1 MNFPIDAR
9 PSSVRL
15 AGGRPLAWMLS
26 LLAHGALAWAVVA
39 YSGVPAAGVK
49 RQQSAPRPLAV
60 YLKESTPAVSPAA
73 AETAVPAPQKRTPL
87 TEEVQPAQQ
96 EAEREPVE
104 APVVVLARQPEP
116 QYFRSSEL
124 SERPHVVQDIPPDLG
139 GGFVGVPAQAVIL
152 RLFIN
157 EEGAIDRVTSEES
170 YLPPERMAILVEAFS
185 KMKFRPGLRDG
196 TPVKSQM
203 RIEVRLESL
212 LSKQ

>member
-1 MNFPIDAR
+1 MNFPIETGPAAAR
-9 PSSVRL
+9 V
-15 AGGRPLAWMLS
+15 AGRRRVSAWMLS

-49 RQQSAPRPLAV
+49 GPQGAPRPLAV
-60 YLKESTPAVSPAA
+60 YLKESAAVSPAA
-73 AETAVPAPQKRTPL
+73 AETAAPAPIKRAPL
-87 TEEVQPAQQ
+87 AEEVRHAQQ

-104 APVVVLARQPEP
+104 APAVVLAHQPEP
-116 QYFRSSEL
+116 RYFRSSEL

-157 EEGAIDRVTSEES
+157 EEGAIDRVASEES

-212 LSKQ
+212 VSMQ